1 MAQQHYNSSH
11 TEKKHSF
18 KRAKTSGAAESLNEY
33 KRQRNQAVTL
43 LRVSKQTFFNSWLNS
58 ASAKEFW
65 KTVRFLNK
73 SSTSIPV
80 LTTGNT
86 QVATNIEKAN
96 LLNKYFYGC
105 FNPTNSISSSHS
117 EVDCDISY
125 PTELLCN
132 EDDVADILSHL
143 DAVKATGTD
152 GISAKMLK
160 AVAFTIAPSLTKLF
174 NLSLSNGIIPSEWKT
189 STIVPVP
196 KGPNRSSPS
205 GYRPVSLLPI
215 VSKTLEK
222 HVSTLVRDHL
232 AITTPIPSSQWG
244 FMPEWSTISA
254 LITVVNEWLQALD
267 EGNEIC
273 VIFFDVQK
281 AFDSV
286 PHIPLLNRLAEI
298 ELPPAIIRWLK
309 NYLAD
314 RVQFV
319 AIEGAQS
326 DILPVISCVPQG
338 SVLGPLLFI
347 TYINDIAALVSEGSK
362 INMFAD
368 DIALYRII
376 KSPLDYM
383 LQKDINAIAS
393 SLHMK
398 QLSLNKDKCCYLFIS
413 RKRSQL
419 IQPPSLTVDSN
430 PLKRVQSYKYL
441 GVLITADLTW
451 STHLQVISTK
461 TRKLLS
467 MFYRRFYSNSTSST
481 MLKLYKSFIRPNLE
495 YAAVLWNVYHSKDV
509 AMLENVQ
516 KFALRICTKSWNTS
530 YEDLL
535 SASSLPKLSLRRHKL
550 RLLHLYKIYHQL
562 TFFPSAPVIP
572 RQVRYNS
579 RSINSKALNPIQT
592 KSKQTYYSFFPRT
605 ITEWNSLPNDI
616 VSKTTSVS
624 FSNALKLHLKLFNI
638 IIMNC

>member
-1 MAQQHYNSSH
+1 M
-11 TEKKHSF
+11 
-18 KRAKTSGAAESLNEY
+18 
-33 KRQRNQAVTL
+33 TL
-43 LRVSKQTFFNSWLNS
+43 LRVSKQTFFNSRLNS

-65 KTVRFLNK
+65 KTVRVLNK

-132 EDDVADILSHL
+132 DDDVADILSHL
-143 DAVKATGTD
+143 DTVKATETD

-160 AVAFTIAPSLTKLF
+160 AVAFTISPSLTALF

-205 GYRPVSLLPI
+205 GYRPISLLPI

-232 AITTPIPSSQWG
+232 AITTLISSSQWG
-244 FMPEWSTISA
+244 FMPERSTISA

-273 VIFFDVQK
+273 VIFFDVRK

-298 ELPPAIIRWLK
+298 ELPPVIIRWLK
-309 NYLAD
+309 NYLTD

-326 DILPVISCVPQG
+326 DILPVISGVPQG

-368 DIALYRII
+368 DIALYIII
-376 KSPLDYM
+376 KSPFDYNM

-398 QLSLNKDKCCYLFIS
+398 QLSLNEDKCCYLFIS
-413 RKRSQL
+413 RKRSQS

-451 STHLQVISTK
+451 SAHLQVISTK
-461 TRKLLS
+461 TRKLLG
-467 MFYRRFYSNSTSST
+467 MFYRRFYSNSTSNT

-495 YAAVLWNVYHSKDV
+495 YAAVLWDVYHSKDV

-530 YEDLL
+530 Y
-535 SASSLPKLSLRRHKL
+535 
-550 RLLHLYKIYHQL
+550 I
-562 TFFPSAPVIP
+562 
-572 RQVRYNS
+572 
-579 RSINSKALNPIQT
+579 
-592 KSKQTYYSFFPRT
+592 
-605 ITEWNSLPNDI
+605 
-616 VSKTTSVS
+616 
-624 FSNALKLHLKLFNI
+624 
-638 IIMNC
+638 

>member
-1 MAQQHYNSSH
+1 MALYH
-11 TEKKHSF
+11 
-18 KRAKTSGAAESLNEY
+18 LNGKPVQLY
-33 KRQRNQAVTL
+33 
-43 LRVSKQTFFNSWLNS
+43 
-58 ASAKEFW
+58 
-65 KTVRFLNK
+65 
-73 SSTSIPV
+73 IP
-80 LTTGNT
+80 L
-86 QVATNIEKAN
+86 
-96 LLNKYFYGC
+96 
-105 FNPTNSISSSHS
+105 
-117 EVDCDISY
+117 
-125 PTELLCN
+125 
-132 EDDVADILSHL
+132 
-143 DAVKATGTD
+143 
-152 GISAKMLK
+152 
-160 AVAFTIAPSLTKLF
+160 
-174 NLSLSNGIIPSEWKT
+174 
-189 STIVPVP
+189 P

-205 GYRPVSLLPI
+205 GYRPISLLPI

-222 HVSTLVRDHL
+222 HVSTRVRDHL
-232 AITTPIPSSQWG
+232 AITTPISSSQWG
-244 FMPEWSTISA
+244 FMPERSTTSA

-267 EGNEIC
+267 AGNEIC
-273 VIFFDVQK
+273 VIFFDVRK

-309 NYLAD
+309 NYLTD

-326 DILPVISCVPQG
+326 DILPVISGVPQG
-338 SVLGPLLFI
+338 SVLEPLLFI

-376 KSPLDYM
+376 KSPLDYAM

-393 SLHMK
+393 SLHVK
-398 QLSLNKDKCCYLFIS
+398 QLSLNEDKCCYLFIS
-413 RKRSQL
+413 RKRYQS
-419 IQPPSLTVDSN
+419 IQPPSLTVDSK

-451 STHLQVISTK
+451 SAHLQVIFTK
-461 TRKLLS
+461 TRKLLG
-467 MFYRRFYSNSTSST
+467 MFYRRFYSNSTPST
-481 MLKLYKSFIRPNLE
+481 VLKLYKSFIRPNLE
-495 YAAVLWNVYHSKDV
+495 YAAVLWDVYHSKDV

-535 SASSLPKLSLRRHKL
+535 SASSLPNLSLRRQKL
-550 RLLHLYKIYHQL
+550 RLLHLFKIYHQL

-605 ITEWNSLPNDI
+605 ITEWNSLRNDI
-616 VSKTTSVS
+616 VSKTTSAS
-624 FSNALKLHLKLFNI
+624 FSNALKSHLKI
-638 IIMNC
+638 V